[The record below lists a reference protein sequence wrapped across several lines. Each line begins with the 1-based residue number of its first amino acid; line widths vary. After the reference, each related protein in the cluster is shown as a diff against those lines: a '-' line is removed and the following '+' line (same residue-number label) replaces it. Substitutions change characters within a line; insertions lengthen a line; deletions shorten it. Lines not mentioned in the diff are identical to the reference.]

1 MTGTGLGLWERE
13 RLLEALDAYQ
23 RGLSDAPLLNKW
35 TESQAGMSEGEGDL
49 PMPFVISTD
58 EVDRHG
64 DVILAQGWRVDAY
77 RNNPAFLWAH
87 DYARPV
93 IGRAVEVWQDPHR
106 LLARMKFAP
115 TEFAQE
121 VAMLYRTG
129 YQRGVSVGFKPLR
142 YEERRH
148 EKTGAF
154 LGIRFLEQE
163 LLETSAVP
171 VPANRNALR
180 RALDQA
186 PLAGEYL
193 RLVDAIEHAVVAP
206 SDSVD
211 LADFRVP
218 EEIWPELM
226 ARVDDIGKLAGE
238 LAQMLQGAE
247 QVGTGE
253 ATMRQRDQGLSV
265 IREARV

>member
-1 MTGTGLGLWERE
+1 MTGTDLGLWERE

-23 RGLSDAPLLNKW
+23 RGLSDAPLLHKW
-35 TESQAGMSEGEGDL
+35 TESQAGISESEGGL

-64 DVILAQGWRVDAY
+64 DVILAQGWQLDAY
-77 RNNPAFLWAH
+77 RNNPVFLWAH

-93 IGRAVEVWQDPHR
+93 IGRAVEVWQEPHR
-106 LLARMKFAP
+106 LLAKMKFAP

-129 YQRGVSVGFKPLR
+129 YQKGVSVGFKPLR

-148 EKTGAF
+148 EKTGSF

-186 PLAGEYL
+186 PVVGEYL
-193 RLVDAIEHAVVAP
+193 RLVDAIGNAAETPSGNINRAAVC
-206 SDSVD
+206 
-211 LADFRVP
+211 VP
-218 EEIWPELM
+218 EGIWPELA
-226 ARVDDIGKLAGE
+226 ARVDELGKLAGE
-238 LAQMLQGAE
+238 LAQMLEEAE
-247 QVGTGE
+247 QFGNSPS
-253 ATMRQRDQGLSV
+253 TMGPLDQVLSL
-265 IREARV
+265 IREARN

>member
-23 RGLSDAPLLNKW
+23 RGLSDAPLLHKW
-35 TESQAGMSEGEGDL
+35 TERQAGGSEGEDGL

-64 DVILAQGWRVDAY
+64 DVIVAQGWQLDAY
-77 RNNPAFLWAH
+77 RNNPVFLWAH

-106 LLARMKFAP
+106 LMAKMKFAP

-121 VAMLYRTG
+121 VAMLYRSG
-129 YQRGVSVGFKPLR
+129 YQKGVSVGFKPLR

-186 PLAGEYL
+186 PLVGEYL
-193 RLVDAIEHAVVAP
+193 RRVDAAEHAGE
-206 SDSVD
+206 S
-211 LADFRVP
+211 LADNINLAAACVP
-218 EEIWPELM
+218 EEIWPELA
-226 ARVDDIGKLAGE
+226 ARVDDIGKLIEE
-238 LAQMLQGAE
+238 LAQMLEEAE
-247 QVGTGE
+247 QLGNSAATTG
-253 ATMRQRDQGLSV
+253 QLDQVLSL